1 MFYFNVPGDIYCA
14 VVVMQKIFAGKIS
27 ILGYFTI
34 IFHSQTYIVVL
45 LSQDEVKPSF
55 HLDPLFVCHY
65 HFVRV
70 FRLMYFITLSQ
81 MVTMNVGQVDK
92 VISLQCPVGNARPRA
107 T

>member
-14 VVVMQKIFAGKIS
+14 VVVMQKIFVEKIS

-45 LSQDEVKPSF
+45 LSKDVEKPSF

-65 HFVRV
+65 HFVIV
-70 FRLMYFITLSQ
+70 IRLMYFITLSQ

-92 VISLQCPVGNARPRA
+92 VISLQCPVGYARPRA